1 MEGGLKNV
9 NDKIRQVLAFD
20 FGASGGR
27 GILGRLVDGKIQMEE
42 IHRFSNDPVQVH
54 KTMYWDTLRQFFEIK
69 QGMIQAKQRG
79 EFESIGIDTWG
90 VDFGLIDAHGAL
102 LENAIHYRDD
112 RTLGMQEKVFQKIS
126 KDEIYQLSGNQ
137 FENFNTIFQLYAL
150 VEQRPWLL
158 ERVETLLLTPDLFN
172 YFLTGVKKTEYTMAT
187 TTQLMDAKAKK
198 WSTQILDSLGISK
211 NIFTE
216 VVPSG
221 TVVGSLSADICE
233 ALELPAVK
241 VMAVA
246 GHDTQS
252 AVIAVPTKEKDF
264 IFISCGTWSLF
275 GTELDAPL
283 ISAKSFGYNL
293 SNEGGYGDTTTLLKN
308 IIGLWLVQESR
319 RQWQREGQRYSFSAL
334 EEMASQVEPFVS
346 FVDPDAPEFH
356 QTGNIPRRI
365 RAFCERTGQKV
376 PESVGD
382 IVCCINQSLALKYRY
397 VLEQIESCTGKHYG
411 CIHMIGGGIQ
421 SKLLC
426 FMTAGASK
434 RKVIAGP
441 VEATALGNIA
451 VQMISLGLIRDVAEA
466 RCMIAASE
474 ETFEYLPQDQDKW
487 DAAYERFQT
496 YI

>member
-1 MEGGLKNV
+1 M